1 MSTSS
6 FLFLQQH
13 NWSSQL
19 VHNKYSNSNQENIQI
34 IKLQKSYHEKKTN
47 QDKNRTIQIANPNSP
62 RFTISKKQKRVPWLI
77 FQHLSKLVSIPII
90 PLHFPASLFTVSG
103 HATSPRR
110 QQRIGITIIFSVY
123 MIFNLFTNQRRSH
136 HRFMFIHEATI
147 NILGIHIHQ
156 QPHTH
161 THTNKHRK

>member
-62 RFTISKKQKRVPWLI
+62 RFTELKKQKKGYLG
-77 FQHLSKLVSIPII
+77 SYSNTS
-90 PLHFPASLFTVSG
+90 ASLFPFLSFHCTFRRVFSQFLDMPPLRGGNKELESLSHFQKHEHSPFHKTIKKINKTTDYIQILFQTKLEIRLVS
-103 HATSPRR
+103 PML
-110 QQRIGITIIFSVY
+110 TI
-123 MIFNLFTNQRRSH
+123 H
-136 HRFMFIHEATI
+136 
-147 NILGIHIHQ
+147 
-156 QPHTH
+156 
-161 THTNKHRK
+161 